1 MVFSSITF
9 LFFFL
14 PLVVVLYHVAPRP
27 ARNAILL
34 IASLLF
40 YLWGAGV
47 FVLLL
52 LAAIVTNYIVG
63 FVVQTA
69 HERGNRLLA
78 GICITISIITSL
90 VILGWFKYAN
100 FFVDALNQF
109 GGYLGTAELAWS
121 HIVLPIGISFY
132 TFQSMSYVID
142 VARGKANAMRNPI
155 DFALYVSFFP
165 QLIAGPIVRFHEIDR
180 QIRRRSER
188 WDDFCEG
195 TIRFAWGLAKKVVI
209 ADAAGAI
216 QVRAFD
222 IPIEDLTTEAAWIG
236 LFAFTVQL
244 YFDFSGYSDMAIGLG
259 RMFGFKLPENFRR
272 PYASL
277 SFTDFWRRWHITLS
291 TWFRDYLFFP
301 MGGSKGSTAKVVF
314 NLAVLFVLVGI
325 WHGAGWTF
333 LIWGAYNALLMI
345 WERLTKRNFTDP
357 EAVSS
362 PLRRRIIT
370 VFMLMMGW
378 PIFMCPTVAS
388 ALQYYAR
395 LFDFEFHGTGALGPW
410 LAPENVILMIL
421 GGLTVF
427 LPHDFYGGLW
437 ITRSNSRSARLAR
450 AGLLLIVF
458 PWTLMLIISGT
469 FSPFIYFQF

>member
-14 PLVVVLYHVAPRP
+14 PLVVAVYHVAPRP
-27 ARNAILL
+27 ARNTILL

-52 LAAIVTNYIVG
+52 MGAIAANYVVG
-63 FVVQTA
+63 HLVA
-69 HERGNRLLA
+69 AALERQNRWLMGL
-78 GICITISIITSL
+78 CITASVITSL

-100 FFVDALNQF
+100 FFVEAVNDF
-109 GGYLGTAELAWS
+109 GGYFGAAEFSWS
-121 HIVLPIGISFY
+121 HVILPIGISFY

-142 VARGKANAMRNPI
+142 VSRGKAKPMRNPI

-165 QLIAGPIVRFHEIDR
+165 QLIAGPIVRFHEIDG
-180 QIRRRSER
+180 QIRKRNER
-188 WDDFCEG
+188 WDDFTEG
-195 TIRFAWGLAKKVVI
+195 TIRFAWGLVKKVVI
-209 ADAAGAI
+209 ADAAGAV
-216 QVRAFD
+216 QVRAFE
-222 IPIEDLTTEAAWIG
+222 IPIDELTTEAAWIG

-301 MGGSKGSTAKVVF
+301 MGGSRGSTAKVIF
-314 NLAVLFVLVGI
+314 NIAVLFILVGI

-333 LIWGAYNALLMI
+333 LIWGAYNAVLMI
-345 WERLTKRNFTDP
+345 WERLTNRNFTDP
-357 EAVSS
+357 ATVKS
-362 PLRRRIIT
+362 PVRRRIIT

-378 PIFMCPTVAS
+378 PIFMCPTVSTAI
-388 ALQYYAR
+388 AYYVR

-410 LAPENVILMIL
+410 LAPENIALMII

-427 LPHDFYGGLW
+427 LPHDFYGGVW
-437 ITRSNSRSARLAR
+437 IMSSRTRAATLAR
-450 AGLLLIVF
+450 AALLFVAL
-458 PWTLMLIISGT
+458 PWTLLLIISGT

>member
-27 ARNAILL
+27 ARNTILL

-40 YLWGAGV
+40 YLWGAGI

-52 LAAIVTNYIVG
+52 LGAIITNYIVG
-63 FVVQTA
+63 YIVMVA

-78 GICITISIITSL
+78 ALCITISIVTSL
-90 VILGWFKYAN
+90 VILGWFKYSN
-100 FFVDALNQF
+100 FFVDAVNQF
-109 GGYLGTAELAWS
+109 GGYMGVAEVAWS
-121 HIVLPIGISFY
+121 HVILPIGISFY

-142 VARGKANAMRNPI
+142 ISRGKAKPMRNPI

-165 QLIAGPIVRFHEIDR
+165 QLIAGPIVRFHEIDS
-180 QIRRRSER
+180 QIRKRSER
-188 WDDFCEG
+188 WDGFCEG
-195 TIRFAWGLAKKVVI
+195 TIRFTWGLVKKVVI
-209 ADAAGAI
+209 ADAAGAV
-216 QVRAFD
+216 QVRAFE
-222 IPIEDLTTEAAWIG
+222 IPIDELTTEAAWIG

-259 RMFGFKLPENFRR
+259 RMFGFKLPENFKR
-272 PYASL
+272 PYSSL

-301 MGGSKGSTAKVVF
+301 MGGSKGSAARVIF
-314 NLAVLFVLVGI
+314 NLAVLFILVGI

-333 LIWGAYNALLMI
+333 LIWGAYNAVLMI
-345 WERLTKRNFTDP
+345 WERLTKRNFIDP
-357 EAVSS
+357 NAVKN
-362 PLRRRIIT
+362 PVGRRIIT

-378 PIFMCPTVAS
+378 PIFMCPTVTD
-388 ALQYYAR
+388 ALAYYGR

-410 LAPENVILMIL
+410 LAPENIILMII

-427 LPHDFYGGLW
+427 LPHDFYGGPW
-437 ITRSNSRSARLAR
+437 ITSSSSRLATIAR
-450 AGLLLIVF
+450 AFLLFVLL